1 MRTISKTRMKTKRT
15 TIGSRPLVLLV
26 VCGLTILPCISGKD
40 KKKRAEAAEPTA
52 VIAGTVFRAEGFA
65 LSGAEITVNA
75 LQTADSGSNSNHL
88 KNLKTTANG
97 RGEFAVRVPAVPAKY
112 RIDVK
117 LRGFESQTKDVS
129 IEGEQRKELNFLLE
143 AAK

>member
-1 MRTISKTRMKTKRT
+1 MKKTKTKKT
-15 TIGSRPLVLLV
+15 TSGSRRSLLL
-26 VCGLTILPCISGKD
+26 LTLLLAAVSFLSAKD
-40 KKKRAEAAEPTA
+40 KKKRPEPADSYA
-52 VIAGTVFRAEGFA
+52 VIAGTIFRSEGFA
-65 LSGAEITVNA
+65 LGGAEVSVSESPGTGA
-75 LQTADSGSNSNHL
+75 TDNSKHL
-88 KNLKTTANG
+88 KTLKATTND

-117 LRGFESQTKDVS
+117 MRGFEPQAKDVS